1 MNLRAL
7 YKQYVSELSSI
18 YPDSEARTLVMWVFE
33 AYLFVSRKDVLNNT
47 PINTIPEAL
56 EKAFTKLV
64 AGEPIQ
70 YVLGKAP
77 FYGRYFKV
85 GPGVLIPRNETEEL
99 VQLIVKNHKGKMRV
113 LDLGTGSGC
122 IAITL
127 ALECA
132 KAELIAIDISDQAIS
147 IAKLNATELKAKLNI
162 VKKDILQDDL
172 QLGKFDLMVSNPP
185 YVLENE
191 RSVMQIN
198 VLDHEPSLALFVPDS
213 DPLRFYK
220 AIVLHAKQHLNP
232 KGHLYFEINEAFGPE
247 IIALMQL
254 EGFSEIRLYQ
264 DINGKDRIVF
274 GKKTAEL
281 NKGTKPK

>member
-1 MNLRAL
+1 MNLREL
-7 YKQYVSELSSI
+7 FKHYVSALSSI
-18 YPDSEARTLVMWVFE
+18 YPDSEARILVMWVFE
-33 AYLFVSRKDVLNNT
+33 DYLFVSRKDVLNNT

-56 EKAFTKLV
+56 ERAFTKLM

-99 VQLIVKNHKGKMRV
+99 VQLIVQNHKRKMKV

-132 KAELIAIDISDQAIS
+132 DAELTAIDISDLALT
-147 IAKLNATELKAKLNI
+147 IAKLNATELKANLNI
-162 VKKDILQDDL
+162 VKKDILQGDL

-232 KGHLYFEINEAFGPE
+232 NGYLYFEINEAFGPE
-247 IIALMQL
+247 VMALMQL
-254 EGFSEIRLYQ
+254 EGFLEIQLYQ
-264 DINGKDRIVF
+264 DINGKDRIVY
-274 GKKTAEL
+274 GKNPL
-281 NKGTKPK
+281 NLTRITQ

>member
-7 YKQYVSELSSI
+7 FKHYVRALSSI
-18 YPDSEARTLVMWVFE
+18 YPDSEARILVMWIFE

-56 EKAFTKLV
+56 ERAFTKLM

-99 VQLIVKNHKGKMRV
+99 VQLIVRNHKRKMKV

-132 KAELIAIDISDQAIS
+132 DAELTAIDISDLALT
-147 IAKLNATELKAKLNI
+147 IANLNATELKAKLNI
-162 VKKDILQDDL
+162 VKKDILQGDL

-232 KGHLYFEINEAFGPE
+232 NGYLYFEINEAFGPE
-247 IIALMQL
+247 VMALMQL
-254 EGFSEIRLYQ
+254 EGFLEIQLYQ
-264 DINGKDRIVF
+264 DINGKDRIVY
-274 GKKTAEL
+274 GKNPL
-281 NKGTKPK
+281 NLIRITQ

>member
-1 MNLRAL
+1 MNLREL
-7 YKQYVSELSSI
+7 FKHYVSALSSI
-18 YPDSEARTLVMWVFE
+18 YPDSEARILVMWVFE
-33 AYLFVSRKDVLNNT
+33 DYLFVSRKDVLNNT

-56 EKAFTKLV
+56 ERAFTKLM

-99 VQLIVKNHKGKMRV
+99 VQLIVQNHKRKMKV

-132 KAELIAIDISDQAIS
+132 DAKLTAIDISDLALT
-147 IAKLNATELKAKLNI
+147 IAKLNATELKANLNI
-162 VKKDILQDDL
+162 VKKDILQGDL

-232 KGHLYFEINEAFGPE
+232 NGYLYFEINEAFGPE
-247 IIALMQL
+247 VMALMQL
-254 EGFSEIRLYQ
+254 EGFLEIQLYQ
-264 DINGKDRIVF
+264 DINGKDRIVY
-274 GKKTAEL
+274 GKNPL
-281 NKGTKPK
+281 NLTRITQ

>member
-1 MNLRAL
+1 MNLREL
-7 YKQYVSELSSI
+7 FKHYVSALSSI
-18 YPDSEARTLVMWVFE
+18 YPDSEARILVMWVFE
-33 AYLFVSRKDVLNNT
+33 DYLFVSRKDVLNNT

-56 EKAFTKLV
+56 ERAFTKLM

-99 VQLIVKNHKGKMRV
+99 VQLIVQNHKRKMKV

-132 KAELIAIDISDQAIS
+132 DAELTAIDISDLALT

-162 VKKDILQDDL
+162 VKKDILQGDL

-232 KGHLYFEINEAFGPE
+232 NGYLYFEINEAFGPE
-247 IIALMQL
+247 VMALMQL
-254 EGFSEIRLYQ
+254 EGFLEIQLYQ
-264 DINGKDRIVF
+264 DINGKDRIVY
-274 GKKTAEL
+274 GKNPL
-281 NKGTKPK
+281 NLTRITQ